1 MKTLIK
7 NGYIVFYNKIA
18 RLDVAFCDK
27 KITEIAEYISPVGF
41 DNIIDAKDKY
51 IMPGAIDAHTHFAM
65 PFGGTISSD
74 DYESGSLAALAG
86 GVTCYIDYAIQKRGD
101 TLLEILNHRK
111 ELAKNKSYVDYGF
124 HIAITDFNEDIADE
138 FKRLKDYGVSSIKC
152 FMVYKKE
159 KMNVDDITLAEIL
172 RLGKENDILVNVHCE
187 DCDLI
192 DQRIEQF
199 LKEGKTSNWYH
210 YLSRD
215 EEVETLGVK
224 KALKIAKS
232 VDAPIYIVHNAS
244 KDGIKAIIDAKDN
257 GQIVYAETCPQYL
270 YFTNEVYQSERAAQY
285 VCSPSIKGK
294 ESRTALWEAIWTN
307 YIDVIATDHCPFKL
321 SEKAWGD
328 NDFTKTPN
336 GCDGVE
342 NLYRFVISAAL
353 KNRLSLS
360 KAVELVSHNPAKIFN
375 LKNKGDIEVGKD
387 ADIIILNPNGKHIYH
402 NKDTYSNED
411 NSIWE
416 DVSYKGTIEEV
427 YVHGK
432 LAFKDGKILISKEEG
447 QYIKR

>member
-7 NGYIVFYNKIA
+7 NGCVVFYNKIA
-18 RLDVAFCDK
+18 RLDVAFSEN
-27 KITEIAEYISPVGF
+27 KITQIAEYIAPEGF
-41 DNIIDAKDKY
+41 DNIIDAKGKY
-51 IMPGAIDAHTHFAM
+51 IMPGAIDAHTHMAM

-74 DYESGSLAALAG
+74 DYEAGSRAALAG
-86 GVTCYIDYAIQKRGD
+86 GVTCYIDYAIQKHGD
-101 TLLEILNHRK
+101 TLLEILNRRK
-111 ELAKNKSYVDYGF
+111 NLAKNNSYVDYGF
-124 HIAITDFNEDIADE
+124 HLAITDFNDDIADE

-159 KMNVDDITLAEIL
+159 KMNVDDATLAKIL
-172 RLGKENDILVNVHCE
+172 ALGKQNDILVNVHCE
-187 DCDLI
+187 DCDVI
-192 DQRIEQF
+192 DARIEQF

-215 EEVETLGVK
+215 EEVEALGVK
-224 KALKIAKS
+224 KALKIAKDA
-232 VDAPIYIVHNAS
+232 DAPIYIVHNAS
-244 KDGIKAIIDAKDN
+244 KDGIKAIMKAKDE

-270 YFTNEVYQSERAAQY
+270 YFTNEVYQSERAALY
-285 VCSPSIKGK
+285 VCSPSIKNK
-294 ESRTALWEAIWTN
+294 ESRTALWEAIWAN

-328 NDFTKTPN
+328 HDFTKTPN
-336 GCDGVE
+336 GCDGIE

-360 KAVELVSHNPAKIFN
+360 KAVELVAHNPAKIFH

-387 ADIIILNPNGKHIYH
+387 ADIVILNPNGEYVYH
-402 NKDTYSNED
+402 NKDTFSNED

-416 DVSYKGTIEEV
+416 GVSYRGIIEQV
-427 YVHGK
+427 FVHGK
-432 LAFKDGKILISKEEG
+432 LAFKDRKILISKHEG
-447 QYIKR
+447 QYLKR